1 MCESIGSDLQS
12 PDHVREVY
20 VARTNSIEQCAGILC
35 NGGFRPIPRSSW
47 TWASDAC
54 KSLRH
59 HDYRNPRFA
68 EHHVREARDGGRN
81 TADAN
86 RRRPIRN
93 ASLCT
98 RDYNRVSL
106 SPCTKPPNRAL
117 SPLASGARH
126 RASQMVRRPDRLTS
140 RCTGRG
146 AVRWPGTEV
155 ACCFGACMCQN
166 GRRRRSPRR

>member
-12 PDHVREVY
+12 PDREKSTWRGQIRSNN
-20 VARTNSIEQCAGILC
+20 ARGFSVMAASARYHGQAG
-35 NGGFRPIPRSSW
+35 P
-47 TWASDAC
+47 WASDAC

-117 SPLASGARH
+117 SPLASGAGH
-126 RASQMVRRPDRLTS
+126 RASQIVRRPDRLTS